1 MKDIRITF
9 RGEDF
14 AAVSQSMIALGVA
27 FRVEPLEA
35 DEEETPAAPA
45 PVRKAAKPKP
55 AKRGRSAAPTPATQP
70 ARASEEGAGAAR
82 LRAMIERNRAAV
94 SRPALPEGGGED
106 AGGSEEQSGNA
117 P

>member
-14 AAVSQSMIALGVA
+14 AVVSQSMIALGVS
-27 FRVEPLEA
+27 FRVEPMEA
-35 DEEETPAAPA
+35 DEDDTPATPA
-45 PVRKAAKPKP
+45 PVRRPAKAKP
-55 AKRGRSAAPTPATQP
+55 AKRSRSASPPAQT

-94 SRPALPEGGGED
+94 SRPAQ
-106 AGGSEEQSGNA
+106 SERARGA
-117 P
+117 